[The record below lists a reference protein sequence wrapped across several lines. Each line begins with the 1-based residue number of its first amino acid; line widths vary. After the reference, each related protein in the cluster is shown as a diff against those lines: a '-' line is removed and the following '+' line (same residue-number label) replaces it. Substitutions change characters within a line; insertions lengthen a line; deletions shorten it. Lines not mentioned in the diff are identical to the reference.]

1 METVAWRFWTRVTRA
16 NTIESTAGRVLYL
29 NFGFVVVD
37 VVFAGVVE
45 VEESVVLGRFRETL
59 RIDFTLELG

>member
-29 NFGFVVVD
+29 NFGFVVV

-45 VEESVVLGRFRETL
+45 VEESVFLGRFRETQ

>member
-29 NFGFVVVD
+29 SLDFVVA
-37 VVFAGVVE
+37 VFAGVAE
-45 VEESVVLGRFRETL
+45 VGGSVFLGKFRETL